1 MDEVLASG
9 YAKQFLSWLDDD
21 LIKARNDM
29 QKLVEN
35 TNPFNHRNNFK
46 KFAEKINSI
55 YIKLSLNFFIGG
67 TERKPFVAFISYSA
81 KKGQYENWEEKE
93 IIPVVVIFFS
103 DGQGETLRSPFTI
116 SEHALKRIF
125 QRSGIIVEKN
135 NHYAITEEMSYIP
148 VWASFWTLFQ
158 GLTETSDLDL
168 EVYIPGKQG
177 LFLIKMQKIKSVSII
192 HVRTYLGPKNL
203 NEDQIFLRDTL
214 IQASNNLQNSMLSFF
229 PTSQRIYQGQVSID
243 FDLILYRLKPFVDKL
258 SPLLIRSK
266 DDLEISIFKRKLIE
280 TMKLVSQM
288 DWDVLSGVLN
298 KFGYRVF
305 SNQIHKA
312 VLKKGRLN

>member
-1 MDEVLASG
+1 MDEVLARG
-9 YAKQFLSWLDDD
+9 YSKQFLSWLDED
-21 LIKARNDM
+21 LIKARNEM

-35 TNPFNHRNNFK
+35 IRPYNHRNNFK
-46 KFAEKINSI
+46 KFAEKLNLI
-55 YIKLSLNFFIGG
+55 YKKLSLNFFLGG
-67 TERKPFVAFISYSA
+67 SERKPFVAFISYSA
-81 KKGQYENWEEKE
+81 KKGKYESWEEKE

-103 DGQGETLRSPFTI
+103 DGQGETLGSPFTI
-116 SEHALKRIF
+116 SEHALKRVF

-158 GLTETSDLDL
+158 GITETSELDL
-168 EVYIPGKQG
+168 EVYIPGIQG

-192 HVRTYLGPKNL
+192 HVRTYLGPKDL

-214 IQASNNLQNSMLSFF
+214 IQATSNLKNSMLSFF

-243 FDLILYRLKPFVDKL
+243 FDLILHRLKPYIDKL
-258 SPLLIRSK
+258 SPLLIRSN

-280 TMKLVSQM
+280 TIKKVAQI
-288 DWDVLSGVLN
+288 DWDILDGILN

-312 VLKKGRLN
+312 VLKKRELN